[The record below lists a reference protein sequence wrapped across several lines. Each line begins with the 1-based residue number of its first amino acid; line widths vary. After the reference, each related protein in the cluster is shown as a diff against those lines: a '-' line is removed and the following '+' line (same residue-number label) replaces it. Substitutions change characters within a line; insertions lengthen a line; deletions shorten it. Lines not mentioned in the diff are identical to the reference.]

1 MEHWWEVE
9 KNMEWRL
16 EKKLEWQI
24 MNCEM
29 YRKKVVSKY
38 IVAGYVD
45 TGRVIFISFLYNM
58 LWKRAR
64 FESTGLRHKIAV
76 NK

>member
-1 MEHWWEVE
+1 
-9 KNMEWRL
+9 
-16 EKKLEWQI
+16 